1 MRDIDVRTKRELD
14 KRNTLIQQNQET
26 YNLWRT
32 NHETRV
38 FCAVREFTDS
48 VGRITVV
55 PLPKGKAGV
64 VHSKTVPERSKQG

>member
-1 MRDIDVRTKRELD
+1 MRDIDVRTKQEIE

-38 FCAVREFTDS
+38 FCAVRELAES
-48 VGRITVV
+48 VRRIALVPVQKGEKGTVHR
-55 PLPKGKAGV
+55 KI
-64 VHSKTVPERSKQG
+64 R